1 MKIERIVHRDI
12 SRLFVKLPYNQSF
25 IQILKQMEDAKWSNT
40 HRAWHVPDKEES
52 VLSLRQKFPDI
63 EFDWKEIYPKL
74 YIKPEMP
81 TVLEDSSS
89 PKLVHIRFNA
99 KSIFIQLPVN
109 EADIIFIKQFKYYTW
124 LKNELQ
130 WKIPMYGDNL
140 QKIRDYFRDR
150 AHVVDLS
157 TSHLPEKSQLISQIS
172 KDEVHITQ
180 LKNGRL
186 QILARYNAELA
197 QVIKKIPYF
206 HWDQDNKWWTI
217 PNTEK
222 FLDEVKREIQ
232 RQQLSLTFKDARDAN
247 AIQPRIAAFSIPNYK
262 SCPKEYTDKLQE
274 LRYSESTL
282 KTYRGLFEEFINY
295 YHQLDFKNLDHKQIE
310 EFIRY
315 LVIERKVSI
324 SYQNQAIN
332 AIKFYY
338 EKVLGG
344 ARKVYYIDRPRE
356 EKKLPVVLSVEE
368 IGLLLKQVENI
379 KHKSM
384 LVLCYSAGLRVSEL
398 IHLKIKDIDS
408 KRMQIRIEQ
417 SKGKKD
423 RYTLLSTKAL
433 ELLRLYFVAYKPSEY
448 LFEGQMGGKYS
459 SRSVQQI
466 VKEAIQ
472 KAGINKHVTVHT
484 LRHSFATH
492 LLEQG
497 TDLRYIQ
504 SLLGH
509 ESSKTTEIYTHITTK
524 GFDQIKSPMDELE
537 NF

>member
-1 MKIERIVHRDI
+1 MKIERIVHRDV

-25 IQILKQMEDAKWSNT
+25 IQILKLMEDAKWSNT
-40 HRAWHVPDKEES
+40 HKAWHLPDKEES

-63 EFDWKEIYPKL
+63 EFDWIEIYPKL
-74 YIKPEMP
+74 SFKPVMP
-81 TVLEDSSS
+81 KVSEDSSS
-89 PKLVHIRFNA
+89 EKAVHIRFNA

-109 EADIIFIKQFKYYTW
+109 ESDIGYIKHFKYHTW

-130 WKIPMYGDNL
+130 WKIPMYRDNL
-140 QKIRDYFRDR
+140 QKLSDYFGDR

-157 TSHLPEKSQLISQIS
+157 NAYFSEKSQQISQIS
-172 KDEVHITQ
+172 KDEIHIIH

-186 QILARYNAELA
+186 QILARYNPALV
-197 QVIKKIPYF
+197 QVIKNIPYF

-217 PNTEK
+217 PFMEK
-222 FLDEVKREIQ
+222 FLDEVKREAQ
-232 RQQLSLTFKDARDAN
+232 RQQLSIIYKDTRDTN
-247 AIQPRIAAFSIPNYK
+247 AIQPRIPAFSIPNYK
-262 SCPKEYTDKLQE
+262 ACPKEYTDKLQE

-295 YHQLDFKNLDHKQIE
+295 YHQLDFKNLDHRQIE

-338 EKVLGG
+338 EKVMGG
-344 ARKVYYIDRPRE
+344 QRKVYYIDRPRE

-368 IGLLLKQVENI
+368 IGQLFKQVENL

-433 ELLRLYFVAYKPSEY
+433 ELLRLYFVAYKPIDF
-448 LFEGQMGGKYS
+448 LFEGQFGGAYS
-459 SRSVQQI
+459 ARSIQQI
-466 VKEAIQ
+466 VKEATQ

-509 ESSKTTEIYTHITTK
+509 DSSKTTEIYTHITTK